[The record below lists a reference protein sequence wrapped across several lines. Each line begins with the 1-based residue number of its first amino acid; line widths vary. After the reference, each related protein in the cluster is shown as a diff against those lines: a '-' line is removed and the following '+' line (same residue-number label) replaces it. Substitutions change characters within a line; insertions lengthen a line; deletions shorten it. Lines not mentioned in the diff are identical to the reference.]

1 MTALRWF
8 LPRSCA
14 ASNHPFGSHFP
25 DKSRPALPRGG
36 KEVQSRLNKLQPS
49 TTTIPALRSKPKL
62 RGAEHS
68 IAARSCS
75 GDFGVRRS
83 APLWTG
89 VNRATRPY
97 YFSNCFRIVSVRTH
111 RDGATIHTAES
122 AAGPSA
128 NLPSPLA
135 GRKESGRERSRRS
148 LAPRHRALM

>member
-97 YFSNCFRIVSVRTH
+97 YFSNCFRIVSVL
-111 RDGATIHTAES
+111 IVTA
-122 AAGPSA
+122 P
-128 NLPSPLA
+128 PFI
-135 GRKESGRERSRRS
+135 RRS
-148 LAPRHRALM
+148 LRPAHRRIFPVLLPAERSQVEKGPDAP